1 MLMFPDFTNLDLVG
15 PYATWGA
22 DMDIELVWKDLD
34 AVTTDAGMKILPTST
49 FSTCPQQIDILFA
62 PGGFGTA
69 RAAADPEVL
78 RFLADRGRQAR
89 YVTSVCTGSILLGA
103 AGLLDGY
110 RAGTHWAFR
119 EFLAQFGAECV
130 TDRVVVDRNRVT
142 GGGVTAGIDFGL
154 TVLAEVLGE
163 EHAHAVQ
170 LMLEYDPA
178 PPFDSGTPEKA
189 NPAVVA
195 AVESVLAEGMGEWRL
210 ALDEARALMPSNRA

>member
-1 MLMFPDFTNLDLVG
+1 MLMFPDFTHLDLVG
-15 PYATWGA
+15 PHAAWGA

-34 AVTTDAGMKILPTST
+34 PVATDTGMRIVPTST
-49 FSTCPQQIDILFA
+49 FTTCPEQIDILFV

-69 RAAADPEVL
+69 RAAAEPGVL
-78 RFLADRGRQAR
+78 RFLADRGRHAR

-130 TDRVVVDRNRVT
+130 TDRVVIDRNRIT

-154 TVLAEVLGE
+154 TVLAEVFGDE
-163 EHAHAVQ
+163 KAQAIQ

-189 NPAVVA
+189 NPAVRSA
-195 AVESVLAEGMGEWRL
+195 IESLLADGKSDWQL
-210 ALDEARALMPSNRA
+210 ALDEALTLRSSNSA